1 MALFKVVGD
10 RYHVTHKWV
19 TGIMKECVDSF
30 CNYDF
35 AMYLVEDDDREIGN
49 EIDFDRVYITKEKSS
64 EHHESESNIV
74 WGNFKLGK

>member
-1 MALFKVVGD
+1 MALFKLVGD

-35 AMYLVEDDDREIGN
+35 AMYLVEDDDRAKLEMKSILT
-49 EIDFDRVYITKEKSS
+49 EYILLKKNQVNIMKVKVTLSGET
-64 EHHESESNIV
+64 SN
-74 WGNFKLGK
+74 